1 MSEQAL
7 YGEIEDAI
15 NTALEGGGTA
25 PASWITQAVM
35 QRHPGVD
42 GPDAS
47 WMENQARRY
56 VRRCV
61 QKVLSRDKASADNGG
76 DPQLILPGFDYLQK
90 RYTFERDGEQVVV
103 SIEHATLADLRARAE
118 ELDRMAVGC
127 QRHAREIRRYVDD
140 AQASAEVSA

>member
-1 MSEQAL
+1 MNDGAL
-7 YGEIEDAI
+7 FSEIETAI
-15 NTALEGGGTA
+15 DVALSGGGTA

-35 QRHPGVD
+35 DRHPGID
-42 GPDAS
+42 GPDAA

-61 QKVLSRDKASADNGG
+61 QKVLSRDKASEDKRG
-76 DPQLILPGFDYLQK
+76 DHQLILSGFDYLQK

-103 SIEHATLADLRARAE
+103 SIEHATLAELRGRAD

-127 QRHAREIRRYVDD
+127 QRHANEMRRYVDD
-140 AQASAEVSA
+140 TEAQAAA